1 VATSRV
7 RYGAR
12 TEEDRR
18 RAEATRS
25 NAPPVWSEA
34 LTAIWETDAD
44 VVAAVLPPP
53 LEPAERPLVRATIT
67 RVDMAGYV
75 FGAGYF
81 AVAARH
87 EGQAGEYP
95 LVMPMSSERAV
106 IGGREV
112 LGEPKKLGDVVV
124 SRDGDRVSGTMSRLG
139 ITFVELQGRL
149 VEELTPPPERLK
161 TDFYF
166 KFLPAPDGKGFD
178 AEPAL
183 VYCYKTER
191 ARSLHRV
198 EGEVTLRDSEFDP
211 VVDLPVRTLVEM
223 SYGERQTDQRGEIV
237 SRVPAEWLTPF
248 VHQRYD
254 DPLQQFDA
262 PPGR

>member
-12 TEEDRR
+12 TVEDRQKTEQ
-18 RAEATRS
+18 ARS
-25 NAPPVWSEA
+25 SAPEVWSEA
-34 LTAIWETDAD
+34 LTAIWETDPD

-53 LEPAERPLVRATIT
+53 LGPPERPLVRATIT

-87 EGQAGEYP
+87 EGVAGEYP
-95 LVMPMSSERAV
+95 LVMPMTSERAV
-106 IGGREV
+106 VGGREV
-112 LGEPKKLGDVVV
+112 YGEPKKMGEVVV
-124 SRDGDRVSGTMSRLG
+124 TREGDQVHGTMSRLG
-139 ITFVELQGRL
+139 ITLVELHGTV
-149 VEELTPPPERLK
+149 VETLEPPPERIK

-178 AEPAL
+178 AEPSL

-191 ARSLHRV
+191 ARSLERV
-198 EGEVTLRDSEFDP
+198 DGEVILGESAFDP
-211 VVDLPVRTLVEM
+211 VADLPVRRLIEM
-223 SYGERQTDQRGEIV
+223 TYGERRTDQRGEIV
-237 SRVPAEWLTPF
+237 SRVPAEWLLPF

-254 DPLQQFDA
+254 DPLQAFDA
-262 PPGR
+262 PPSR